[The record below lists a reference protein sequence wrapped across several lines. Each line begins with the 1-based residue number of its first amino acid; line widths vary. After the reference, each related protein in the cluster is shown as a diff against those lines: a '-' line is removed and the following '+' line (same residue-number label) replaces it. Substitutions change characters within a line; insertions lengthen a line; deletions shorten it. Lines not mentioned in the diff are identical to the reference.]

1 MKWIVPF
8 SMLFTLNACAPEPV
22 VPGAFDGSGEVQVT
36 VNGNAITMDMLEAIT
51 SHMPSEKRDGLL
63 KDEQQK
69 KRLVESLMTS
79 NLLYNE
85 ALKKNVHQDV
95 KVKRS
100 LAMANREILA
110 NLYLTQIGDAAVTD
124 EAIQAKYDSQKV
136 KYGRPATHLHHF
148 MVREQDKA
156 NALAAEIKGGKD
168 FAEVAKAN
176 DPRTRMN
183 GGDLGWINRAPIPD
197 LEKTFNEAPLNELI
211 GPVESRM
218 GFHILKIEGRRD
230 KTPIDEVRDQL
241 AQMVKVDAMK
251 SYQMDIK
258 VNAKTEWPNAAPT
271 GDDKAAP
278 TDAPAPGAKDGHNHA
293 TGDGHNHE
301 AH

>member
-1 MKWIVPF
+1 
-8 SMLFTLNACAPEPV
+8 
-22 VPGAFDGSGEVQVT
+22 
-36 VNGNAITMDMLEAIT
+36 
-51 SHMPSEKRDGLL
+51 
-63 KDEQQK
+63 
-69 KRLVESLMTS
+69 MTS
-79 NLLYNE
+79 NLLYHE
-85 ALKKNVHQDV
+85 ALQKNVHQDPVV
-95 KVKRS
+95 KKS

-124 EAIQAKYDSQKV
+124 EAIQAKYDEQKV
-136 KYGRPATHLHHF
+136 KFGRPATHLHHF

-156 NALAAEIKGGKD
+156 NALVAEIKGGKA
-168 FAEVAKAN
+168 FADVAKAN

-218 GFHILKIEGRRD
+218 GYHILKIEGRRD

-241 AQMVKVDAMK
+241 SQMVKVDAMK

-258 VNAKTEWPNAAPT
+258 VNATTQWPNDSAKNS
-271 GDDKAAP
+271 DKDTP
-278 TDAPAPGAKDGHNHA
+278 SDAPAQGKADGHTH
-293 TGDGHNHE
+293 GKDDGHNHE

>member
-1 MKWIVPF
+1 MKWIVPV
-8 SMLFTLNACAPEPV
+8 SMLMTLTACAPEPQI
-22 VPGAFDGSGEVQVT
+22 PGAFDASGDVQVT

-51 SHMPSEKRDGLL
+51 SHMPAAKKEALL
-63 KDEQQK
+63 NDEQQK
-69 KRLVESLMTS
+69 KRLVESMMTS
-79 NLLYNE
+79 NLLYHE
-85 ALKKNVHQDV
+85 ALKKNVHQDATV
-95 KVKRS
+95 KKS

-124 EAIQAKYDSQKV
+124 EAIQAKYDEQKV
-136 KYGRPATHLHHF
+136 KFGRPATHLHHF
-148 MVREQDKA
+148 MVRELDKA
-156 NALAAEIKGGKD
+156 NELVAEINGGKA
-168 FAEVAKAN
+168 FADVAKAN

-197 LEKTFNEAPLNELI
+197 LEQTFNEAPLNELI

-218 GFHILKIEGRRD
+218 GYHILKIEGRRD

-251 SYQMDIK
+251 SYQMEIK
-258 VNAKTEWPNAAPT
+258 VNAATQWPADAAGTPT
-271 GDDKAAP
+271 KDTPADAHVHGDK
-278 TDAPAPGAKDGHNHA
+278 
-293 TGDGHNHE
+293 DGHNHE